1 MQQFV
6 YAEELLRERSGE
18 YSGDEIAEAAAQGV
32 ALANPES
39 TVFVAMFGVGIRG
52 KCPLAW
58 ENDGC

>member
-32 ALANPES
+32 ALANL
-39 TVFVAMFGVGIRG
+39 I
-52 KCPLAW
+52 
-58 ENDGC
+58 